1 MHFRQADLFREMTEA
16 EQVKLINKL
25 LLEAAKE
32 YWQWYNAYY
41 NYRLLNRSVVIAEE
55 IFRRVKVNYEF
66 GEAAQIDTVQA
77 KITWQQRIIEQQEA
91 FLDYQNTGIRVSTF
105 LWDSLSNP
113 LSLDLQWAPVRQPE
127 PWMMTVGGLQELAN
141 KAKINH
147 PDLQKLD
154 VKLRQLEVD
163 RRLAAEYLKPKLNL
177 NYYLLNQPLN
187 PEWNSS
193 LQLNEDYKLGVD
205 FSIPIFLRKERSKL
219 AQTKLK
225 ITDTQY
231 ELSLTEREIIN
242 DLNSTYNQLVNIQSI
257 VNQQRDMIA
266 NYEQLLNAEL
276 LNLQQGESDLFK
288 INVQQEKLIQSQT
301 KWLKLLTDFEKQ
313 KAYLYWAAG
322 TRQLGRE

>member
-1 MHFRQADLFREMTEA
+1 MTEA

-288 INVQQEKLIQSQT
+288 
-301 KWLKLLTDFEKQ
+301 
-313 KAYLYWAAG
+313 
-322 TRQLGRE
+322 R